1 MKDAP
6 LWSGLG
12 LVAAL
17 DARVSGTPPLAVS
30 GISIDT
36 RSVKGGELFFAIAGE
51 TRDGHDFVRAAFA
64 AGAAAAVVDE
74 DHAVALSGLPCLY
87 VVDDVLRALERLGTA
102 ARDRSAARVVAVTG
116 SVGKTTV
123 KEAMRLVMA
132 DAGPTHASVASFNNH
147 WGVPLTLARLPA
159 EARFGVF
166 EIGMNH
172 AGEITPLVAMV
183 RPQIAVVTTVAA
195 AHLEYFGTV
204 EAIADAK
211 AEIFSGIVE
220 GGLAIVN
227 RDIDTFERLRR
238 AADASPARH
247 LLTFGEHAE
256 ADARLERCT
265 PLRDGSD
272 VSARILGRRVD
283 FRLGAPGRHL
293 AVNALAVLLAAKAAG
308 IDVDSAAASLGRFTA
323 GPGRGARS
331 VLRLADGDFTLIDE
345 SYNANPTSMRA
356 ALALLGSSQPG
367 TGGRR
372 IAVLGDMREL
382 GPDAEG
388 LHEALLPD
396 VVDNAVDLVFA
407 AGPLTHA
414 LFRSLPPNLRGLW
427 GESSAAIEGALADG
441 IRAGDVVMVKGS
453 NGSRMGPLV
462 AALKERF
469 RTPPA
474 GR

>member
-12 LVAAL
+12 LVTAL
-17 DARVSGTPPLAVS
+17 DARVSGTPPLGVS
-30 GISIDT
+30 GVSIDT
-36 RSVKGGELFFAIAGE
+36 RTVKGGELFFAIAGE
-51 TRDGHDFVRAAFA
+51 THDGHDFVRAAFV

-74 DHAVALSGLPCLY
+74 DHAIALSGLPCLY
-87 VVDDVLRALERLGTA
+87 VVDDVLRALERLGIA

-123 KEAMRLVMA
+123 KEAMRLVMS

-195 AHLEYFGTV
+195 AHLEHFGTV

-211 AEIFSGIVE
+211 AEIFSGVVE

-238 AADASPARH
+238 AAEASPARH
-247 LLTFGEHAE
+247 LLTFGEHPE

-265 PLRDGSD
+265 PTRDGSD
-272 VSARILGRRVD
+272 ILARILGRRVD

-323 GPGRGARS
+323 GAGRGARS

-367 TGGRR
+367 SGGRR
-372 IAVLGDMREL
+372 IAVLGDMLEL
-382 GPDAEG
+382 GPEAKALHEG
-388 LHEALLPD
+388 LVPD
-396 VVDNAVDLVFA
+396 VVGAVDLVFA
-407 AGPLTHA
+407 AGPFSYA
-414 LFRSLPPNLRGLW
+414 LFRGLPPDLRGLW

-453 NGSRMGPLV
+453 LGSRMGPIV

-469 RTPPA
+469 RTPPV